1 MIKIKHLV
9 EFDFK
14 DREAADLEKLNRVL
28 SAMKLKDLELKNP
41 RGYLAV
47 TQDGDC
53 NLVHQRYGLDSG
65 TFVCTPAKDGLIY
78 QIDTAVVDHS
88 VDHDEFLDI
97 WRSCHPDRVMRT
109 VITMGFDEAL
119 GFIILHHNHV

>member
-1 MIKIKHLV
+1 MIKISHHV
-9 EFDFK
+9 EFDFR

-28 SAMKLKDLELKNP
+28 SAMKLKELELKDP

-47 TQDGDC
+47 TQDGDG
-53 NLVHQRYGLDSG
+53 NLVHQRHGLDSG
-65 TFVCTPAKDGLIY
+65 KLICTPSKDGYCY

-97 WRSCHPDRVMRT
+97 WRSCHPDRAMKT
-109 VITMGFDEAL
+109 VIIMSFDDTL
-119 GFIILHHNHV
+119 GFIIIHHQCI